1 LRWFIAGEDK
11 SIDEFGVINGASD
24 LLDDL
29 DVSKVNCVCIL
40 VLGVNDLDLKR
51 MEPRYLED
59 GIDSN
64 GGKDISVG
72 ADDLGGQ

>member
-1 LRWFIAGEDK
+1 MDHSDLGILHLGGSTSTLRWFIAGEDK

-40 VLGVNDLDLKR
+40 VLRVNDLDL
-51 MEPRYLED
+51 
-59 GIDSN
+59 
-64 GGKDISVG
+64 
-72 ADDLGGQ
+72 